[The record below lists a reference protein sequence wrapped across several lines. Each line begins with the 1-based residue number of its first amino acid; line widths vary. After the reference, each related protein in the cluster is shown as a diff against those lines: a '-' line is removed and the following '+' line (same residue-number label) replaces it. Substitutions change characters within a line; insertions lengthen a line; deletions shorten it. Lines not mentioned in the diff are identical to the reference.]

1 MNEQIGPVQVNMGG
15 IQVDA
20 DDMLRKLKSSRDRER
35 SDEGRLGK
43 DDIGEEVGGK
53 RETEEDLKAEN
64 EKLNS
69 FFANLIKKGASGS
82 PRGTTRVGSGS
93 GSGSGSGRETPSKK
107 REGS

>member
-43 DDIGEEVGGK
+43 DEIGEEVGGK

-82 PRGTTRVGSGS
+82 PKGTTRV
-93 GSGSGSGRETPSKK
+93 GSGSGRETPSKK